1 MGGAPNRSNCVAILG
16 LNGREVAHKEM
27 SLM

>member
-1 MGGAPNRSNCVAILG
+1 MGGAPNISNCVAILG
-16 LNGREVAHKEM
+16 LSDREVARKEM